1 MKLIKK
7 IYQWIV
13 SGLIVLFFSL
23 TIYVLVAGTIAMKN
37 KEMISI
43 FGYTY
48 SVVPTDSM
56 EPEIMVGDSV
66 IAKKVDFEDLEI
78 GNDIIYHYVTDKL
91 DIFIVHRI
99 IREEDGG
106 FITQGINN
114 NNEDDVLVTEDNYVA
129 KVVWSGKAANIGELV
144 LHNRNLIFLILTI
157 VLLLICV
164 NGVFDILKILEAK
177 KKLEY
182 EESKKEAISSTEITD
197 ELREKLRKEVEK
209 ELMNQNNENDEKK

>member
-23 TIYVLVAGTIAMKN
+23 TVYVLVAGTIAMKN
-37 KEMISI
+37 KEMISL

-66 IAKKVDFEDLEI
+66 IAKKVDFEELEI
-78 GNDIIYHYVTDKL
+78 GNDIIYHYVTDKI

-114 NNEDDVLVTEDNYVA
+114 NSEDDVLVTEDNYVA

-144 LHNRNLIFLILTI
+144 LHNRDLIFLILTI

>member
-37 KEMISI
+37 KEMISL

-66 IAKKVDFEDLEI
+66 IAKKVDFEELEI

-114 NNEDDVLVTEDNYVA
+114 NSEDDVLVTEDNYVA

-144 LHNRNLIFLILTI
+144 LHNRDLIFLILTI

-209 ELMNQNNENDEKK
+209 ELMNQNNENDEN

>member
-37 KEMISI
+37 KEMISL

-144 LHNRNLIFLILTI
+144 LHNRDLIFLILTI
-157 VLLLICV
+157 VLILICV

>member
-37 KEMISI
+37 KEMISL

-99 IREEDGG
+99 IREENGG

-114 NNEDDVLVTEDNYVA
+114 NSEDDVLVTEDNYVA

-144 LHNRNLIFLILTI
+144 LHNRDLIFLILTI

-182 EESKKEAISSTEITD
+182 EESEKEAISSTEITD

>member
-23 TIYVLVAGTIAMKN
+23 TVYVLVAGTIAMKN
-37 KEMISI
+37 KEMISL

-66 IAKKVDFEDLEI
+66 IAKKVDFEELEI
-78 GNDIIYHYVTDKL
+78 GNDIIYHYVTDKI

-114 NNEDDVLVTEDNYVA
+114 NSEDDVLVTEDNYVA

-144 LHNRNLIFLILTI
+144 LHNRDLIFLILTI

-182 EESKKEAISSTEITD
+182 EESKKEAISLTEITD
-197 ELREKLRKEVEK
+197 ELREKLRKEVEI

>member
-37 KEMISI
+37 KEMISL

-66 IAKKVDFEDLEI
+66 IAKKVDFEELEI

-114 NNEDDVLVTEDNYVA
+114 NSEDDVLVTEDNYVA

-144 LHNRNLIFLILTI
+144 LHNRDLIFLILTI

>member
-1 MKLIKK
+1 MKLVKK
-7 IYQWIV
+7 IYQFVIT
-13 SGLIVLFFSL
+13 GLIILFFSL
-23 TIYVLVAGTIAMKN
+23 TIYVLIAGTIALKN

-66 IAKKVDFEDLEI
+66 IARKVKFENLSI
-78 GNDIIYHYVTDKL
+78 GDDIIYHYVSEDL

-99 IREEDGG
+99 VREENGG

-114 NNEDDVLVTEDNYVA
+114 SSEDDVLVTKENYVA

-144 LHNRNLIFLILTI
+144 LHNRNMIFLILTI
-157 VLLLICV
+157 ILVLICL
-164 NGVFDILKILEAK
+164 NGVFDILKILEEK
-177 KKLEY
+177 RKLEY
-182 EESKKEAISSTEITD
+182 EESKLEAINSNVITD
-197 ELREKLRKEVEK
+197 EMKEKLRKEIQE
-209 ELMNQNNENDEKK
+209 ELKVKK

>member
-23 TIYVLVAGTIAMKN
+23 TVYVLVAGTIAMKN
-37 KEMISI
+37 KEMISL

-66 IAKKVDFEDLEI
+66 IAKKVDFEELEI

-114 NNEDDVLVTEDNYVA
+114 NSEDDVLVTEDNYVA

-144 LHNRNLIFLILTI
+144 LHNRDLIFLILTI

-209 ELMNQNNENDEKK
+209 ELMNQNSENDENK

>member
-37 KEMISI
+37 KEMISL

-56 EPEIMVGDSV
+56 EPDIMVGDSV

-114 NNEDDVLVTEDNYVA
+114 NSEDDVLVTEDNYVA

>member
-1 MKLIKK
+1 
-7 IYQWIV
+7 
-13 SGLIVLFFSL
+13 
-23 TIYVLVAGTIAMKN
+23 MKN
-37 KEMISI
+37 KEMISL

-66 IAKKVDFEDLEI
+66 IAKKVDFEELEI
-78 GNDIIYHYVTDKL
+78 GNDIIYHYVTDKI

-114 NNEDDVLVTEDNYVA
+114 NSEDDVLVTEDNYVA

-144 LHNRNLIFLILTI
+144 LHNRDLIFLILTI

-182 EESKKEAISSTEITD
+182 EESKKEAISLTEITD
-197 ELREKLRKEVEK
+197 ELREKLRKEVEI

>member
-37 KEMISI
+37 KEMISL

-66 IAKKVDFEDLEI
+66 IAKKVDFEELEI

-99 IREEDGG
+99 IREENGG

-114 NNEDDVLVTEDNYVA
+114 NSEDDVLVTEDNYVA

-144 LHNRNLIFLILTI
+144 LHNRDLIFLILTI

-209 ELMNQNNENDEKK
+209 ELMNQNNENDENK

>member
-37 KEMISI
+37 KEMISL

-66 IAKKVDFEDLEI
+66 IAKKVDFEELEI

-114 NNEDDVLVTEDNYVA
+114 NSEDDVLVTEDNYVA

-144 LHNRNLIFLILTI
+144 LHNRDLIFLILTI

-182 EESKKEAISSTEITD
+182 EESKKEAINSTEITD

-209 ELMNQNNENDEKK
+209 ELMNQNNENDENK

>member
-37 KEMISI
+37 KEMISL

-66 IAKKVDFEDLEI
+66 IAKKVDFEELEI

-114 NNEDDVLVTEDNYVA
+114 NSEDDVLVTEDNYVA

-144 LHNRNLIFLILTI
+144 LHNRDLIFLILTI

-209 ELMNQNNENDEKK
+209 ELMNQNNENDENK